1 MSLPQPAEH
10 PPGRL
15 AQLRRLPA
23 GALTFWRRSLRTR
36 VVTAIVVL
44 CAVVVGSV
52 GWLVMRQ
59 ISDGLVKSRVDA
71 SVAEA
76 RTETATARERLGSA
90 GGNDF
95 DPDTQLRLLVEN
107 LVARGEVKGFEV
119 VVLGPVDEGSTVGGV
134 RTTPT
139 VDASSVPGS
148 VAQVRREGRER
159 PGLDLHPDHATRSP
173 ATTAPPARS
182 PASRSAPRSCC
193 RPTAG
198 ATRSTT
204 CSRCRRSSRPSCCC
218 GRCCYLAGALLLLL
232 VAGVALLVTRQ
243 VITPVRLARRVAER
257 IASGRLEERM
267 HVSGEDDIARLAMSF
282 NQMAEALQSQI
293 RQLVELSRVQRR
305 FVSDVSHELRTPL
318 TTVRMA
324 GDVLH
329 DARGS
334 FDPMTARSAE
344 LLQKELDRFEHL
356 LADLLEISRFDAG
369 AAVLDLEDA
378 NLADVVHRVV
388 AATAPMALQRGV
400 TVTDPRPG
408 RVHGRGRRTPGGAD
422 RAQPRG
428 QRDRPRRLRRGLD
441 PSGDGRPGDR
451 PHRPRPRSRAAART
465 VRDGLQPVLA
475 SRPGACPDD
484 RGHRPGPGH
493 RARGRAAAR
502 RLAAG
507 MGYSGRWRAV
517 PADAPAPGG
526 RPAHAQPA
534 AAGPRRHP
542 RGSRHEHRTRSG
554 RPGGAG
560 ALRPGVGGL
569 RHPARVRIDP
579 HRRGRPTRTGPRTRR
594 TSTRPGRRRTAARP
608 RSSTASWSRCRRT
621 R

>member
-10 PPGRL
+10 PPERL
-15 AQLRRLPA
+15 AKLRRLPA

-59 ISDGLVKSRVDA
+59 ISDGLVKSRVNA

-139 VDASSVPGS
+139 VDASSVP
-148 VAQVRREGRER
+148 AA
-159 PGLDLHPDHATRSP
+159 L
-173 ATTAPPARS
+173 
-182 PASRSAPRSCC
+182 
-193 RPTAG
+193 
-198 ATRSTT
+198 
-204 CSRCRRSSRPSCCC
+204 RRSVEKGGNGLAWTYTRITYTASGDGAARGEPGVAVGSTVVLPSD
-218 GRCCYLAGALLLLL
+218 GGSYALYYLFPMQEEQQTLVLLRQVLLLAGALLLLL

-356 LADLLEISRFDAG
+356 LSDLLEISRFDAG
-369 AAVLDLEDA
+369 AAVLDLEDS
-378 NLADVVHRVV
+378 NLADVVHRVI

-400 TVTDPRPG
+400 TVTIRDEGVFMAEADERRVERIVRNLVVNAIDHADSGGVSVRLATDGQATALTVRDHGVGLQPGQSAMVFNRFWRADPARARTTG
-408 RVHGRGRRTPGGAD
+408 GTGLGLAIALEDARLHGGWLQAWGTPGGG
-422 RAQPRG
+422 AQFRLTL
-428 QRDRPRRLRRGLD
+428 PRRAGD
-441 PSGDGRPGDR
+441 PLTHSPL
-451 PHRPRPRSRAAART
+451 P
-465 VRDGLQPVLA
+465 L
-475 SRPGACPDD
+475 
-484 RGHRPGPGH
+484 
-493 RARGRAAAR
+493 
-502 RLAAG
+502 
-507 MGYSGRWRAV
+507 V
-517 PADAPAPGG
+517 PEDI
-526 RPAHAQPA
+526 R
-534 AAGPRRHP
+534 
-542 RGSRHEHRTRSG
+542 E
-554 RPGGAG
+554 
-560 ALRPGVGGL
+560 GV
-569 RHPARVRIDP
+569 
-579 HRRGRPTRTGPRTRR
+579 T
-594 TSTRPGRRRTAARP
+594 
-608 RSSTASWSRCRRT
+608 
-621 R
+621 